1 MRRRHRFI
9 TTLIPALA
17 ALYIVMLPLSS
28 LIEEDHGEVLPFFS
42 WRLFT
47 RVPDWYTI
55 EYGLLLHS
63 VDGAAMS
70 KPSYLIP
77 SDDIRHWKALQLA
90 IKACDSGSRCDKTVA
105 EILHPIIFDLL
116 GSTNVEFSIVK
127 ASVDLHDVRD
137 RIDSHPIQGLSKTE
151 FFQVDRTIG
160 RWNTQ
165 VGRID
170 G

>member
-9 TTLIPALA
+9 TTLIPVLA
-17 ALYIVMLPLSS
+17 ALYIVMLPVSS

-47 RVPDWYTI
+47 RVPDWYTT
-55 EYGLLLHS
+55 EHGLLLHS

-70 KPSYLIP
+70 EPSYLIP
-77 SDDIRHWKALQLA
+77 SDDIRHWKALRLA
-90 IKACDSGSRCDKTVA
+90 IKACDSGSRCDETVA

-116 GSTNVEFSIVK
+116 GSTNVEFSIVR
-127 ASVDLHDVRD
+127 ARVDLHDIQDHID
-137 RIDSHPIQGLSKTE
+137 RIGTQELSKTE
-151 FFQVDRTIG
+151 FFQVDRMIG

-165 VGRID
+165 VGRLD